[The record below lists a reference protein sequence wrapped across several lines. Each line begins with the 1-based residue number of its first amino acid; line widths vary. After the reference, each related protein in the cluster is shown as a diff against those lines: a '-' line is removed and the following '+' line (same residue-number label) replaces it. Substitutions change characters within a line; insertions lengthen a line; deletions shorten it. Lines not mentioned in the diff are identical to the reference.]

1 MTDEHQLTHLNMLCL
16 LYKQHRPIT
25 LLYIA
30 IHYVHDA
37 NDFHLIL
44 VSLSLEDG
52 GVSAQALYV
61 LIAPVRLADQEE
73 SAGCKGSVDRRKLL
87 EYCS

>member
-1 MTDEHQLTHLNMLCL
+1 MLCL
-16 LYKQHRPIT
+16 LYKQHRSIT

-30 IHYVHDA
+30 KHYVHDA

-44 VSLSLEDG
+44 VFLSLEDG

-61 LIAPVRLADQEE
+61 LCAPVRLADQED
-73 SAGCKGSVDRRKLL
+73 SADCKGLVDCKGSVDRRKLM